1 MHSNPKLLPEEER
14 NRIIDAI
21 GGRSW
26 NNGQYSCPRKFAIPE
41 AEGMKLQKQEIRIN

>member
-21 GGRSW
+21 GDDHEIMDNTPVLESL
-26 NNGQYSCPRKFAIPE
+26 PFL
-41 AEGMKLQKQEIRIN
+41 KLKE